1 MMRRRF
7 EKTTMNV
14 VVVVSNSAIDVVV
27 SFDTA

>member
-1 MMRRRF
+1 MMMRY
-7 EKTTMNV
+7 EKKTMT

>member
-1 MMRRRF
+1 MMRRY
-7 EKTTMNV
+7 EKKTMNVV